1 MLRLRRVTFFIRDS
15 MFVIAPLD
23 QLLAQSLDVPK
34 PLAIRS
40 EPLNDTLVGGAIPV
54 QDRVGSRLSSQ
65 PLTNPVEMVLLVPQQ
80 GAESPARRV
89 GQTASGQFV
98 REMTMNAV
106 LEDVREREHFG
117 DGSRRGDLVE
127 VERLVA
133 PTNPH
138 ARETEGFQR
147 VHPEPGVPRFVGA
160 VPGEPTE
167 KVRIRCVADYPAKH
181 QRAVELALPIPV
193 QSPVEA
199 TLFRHGCPP
208 TPPSAGSRRSAGGSS
223 G

>member
-117 DGSRRGDLVE
+117 DGSRR
-127 VERLVA
+127 R
-133 PTNPH
+133 
-138 ARETEGFQR
+138 ARSADTSSIASRGY
-147 VHPEPGVPRFVGA
+147 A
-160 VPGEPTE
+160 VPTWLPSHST
-167 KVRIRCVADYPAKH
+167 IR
-181 QRAVELALPIPV
+181 RL
-193 QSPVEA
+193 SPV
-199 TLFRHGCPP
+199 
-208 TPPSAGSRRSAGGSS
+208 SRRIFWLIVTIAANSFFSAIGISLTTSRPMCRNDRAASWTFADSDGRR
-223 G
+223 